1 MGAAVAFV
9 VTDCTAVGRK
19 HTLERSGLLVQW
31 QNGHGLMRVG
41 VEWWFEPTTVHH
53 VKNKYVMIEQ
63 TNNNEDKKTPTLD
76 ENEEYFKKSGC
87 SQIALTL
94 IAIFL
99 FLVGVVVYKMFT

>member
-1 MGAAVAFV
+1 M
-9 VTDCTAVGRK
+9 
-19 HTLERSGLLVQW
+19 
-31 QNGHGLMRVG
+31 N
-41 VEWWFEPTTVHH
+41 
-53 VKNKYVMIEQ
+53 N
-63 TNNNEDKKTPTLD
+63 NNNETTTTEKL

>member
-1 MGAAVAFV
+1 
-9 VTDCTAVGRK
+9 
-19 HTLERSGLLVQW
+19 
-31 QNGHGLMRVG
+31 
-41 VEWWFEPTTVHH
+41 
-53 VKNKYVMIEQ
+53 MIEQ